1 MGLILMK
8 VKVMFTTGLLALC
21 LTPNDI
27 FVVVAAYS

>member
-27 FVVVAAYS
+27 FVAAYS